1 VLISMYRVLFITD
14 NAEERKLLKSCLLEQ
29 GHAVSMV
36 TSRQLASAD
45 FASPKTDVI
54 LMDLE
59 ETQTDVHHLCRL
71 IRKDRVLKTLPLVAL
86 VTEEQLGHLNYS
98 DGVDDYL
105 TLPLTDKRLL
115 ERLRFLMW
123 KSSRVEPTNGLKIG
137 ALAINFESYE
147 VHAHGQRVA
156 LTHQEFELLKFL
168 ATHPGRVF
176 TRDALLDQ
184 VWGYESYA
192 GTRTV
197 DVHVRRLRVKIER
210 RGVRYIETLRHVGY
224 KFVVPA

>member
-1 VLISMYRVLFITD
+1 MYRVLFITD
-14 NAEERKLLKSCLLEQ
+14 QAEERKLLKSCLLEQ
-29 GHAVSMV
+29 GHTVAMV
-36 TSRQLASAD
+36 PSRQLLSAD
-45 FASPKTDVI
+45 FASPKADVI

-59 ETQTDVHHLCRL
+59 DVQTEFQHLFRVV
-71 IRKDRVLKTLPLVAL
+71 RKDRVLKTLPLVAL

-123 KSSRVEPTNGLKIG
+123 KNSRVEGTNGLKIG
-137 ALAINFESYE
+137 ALTVNFDSYD
-147 VHAHGQRVA
+147 VHVHGQRVV
-156 LTHQEFELLKFL
+156 LTHKEFELLKFL

-176 TRDALLDQ
+176 TREALLDQ

-197 DVHVRRLRVKIER
+197 DVHIRRLRAKIER
-210 RGVRYIETLRHVGY
+210 RGERYIETLRHVGY
-224 KFVVPA
+224 KFAAQA